1 MQFKDKRLLALTGLA
16 LALLALVPFAVEGY
30 WIRVLTVIF
39 MFGVVAQGLNLMAGY
54 MGYIPFGNAMFYG
67 IGAYSS
73 AIAMQQGLPF
83 LATLFL
89 GGIVSVVISILFGL
103 PVLRLRGHYFAIA
116 TIGLSGGLMSLVQNF
131 TDATGGAMGTTLP
144 IIPQPPQVL
153 YANFYWG
160 MLALMVMTTVCMS
173 LLIRSRFGFAVRS
186 IKANEDAANAM
197 GINTTTVKVITWALS
212 AFFTSLAGSIYAYW
226 MSFIA
231 PAEVFD
237 VMIVVNGIVILLV
250 GGLGTIMGPI
260 LGAFTFEL
268 VSELTWSHFGEFH
281 MASLGAATI
290 VIVFLIPNG
299 LIGKLSRLSARGKNF
314 AGKETTEHGS

>member
-1 MQFKDKRLLALTGLA
+1 MRVMDKRLLILTGLA
-16 LALLALVPFAVEGY
+16 LALLALVPFAIEGY

-67 IGAYSS
+67 IGAYTS
-73 AIAMQQGLPF
+73 AIAMQQGFPF
-83 LATLFL
+83 LTTVFM
-89 GGIVSVVISILFGL
+89 GGIASVVISVLFGL

-116 TIGLSGGLMSLVQNF
+116 TIGLSGGLMSLVQNL
-131 TDATGGAMGTTLP
+131 TDVTGGAMGTTLP
-144 IIPQPPQVL
+144 IVQQPPQVL
-153 YANFYWG
+153 YSHFYWG
-160 MLALMVMTTVCMS
+160 MLALMVITTACMS
-173 LLIRSRFGFAVRS
+173 MLIRSRFGFAIRS
-186 IKANEDAANAM
+186 IKANEEAANAM
-197 GINTTTVKVITWALS
+197 GINTTKVKVITWAVS
-212 AFFTSLAGSIYAYW
+212 AFFTSLAGSIYAFW

-281 MASLGAATI
+281 MATLGAATI
-290 VIVFLIPNG
+290 LIVFLIPNG
-299 LIGKLSRLSARGKNF
+299 LIGKLSGLHAREKKSPE
-314 AGKETTEHGS
+314 KELTEHGS